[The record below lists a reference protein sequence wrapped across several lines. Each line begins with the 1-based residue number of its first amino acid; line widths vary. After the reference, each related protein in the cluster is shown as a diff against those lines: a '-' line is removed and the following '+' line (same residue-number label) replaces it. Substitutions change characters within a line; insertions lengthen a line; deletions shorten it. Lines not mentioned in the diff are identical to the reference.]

1 MNTLRE
7 ELRKEKSG
15 MDTGSKH
22 RKTYNQKTEKYARK
36 LYQR

>member
-7 ELRKEKSG
+7 ELRKEELG
-15 MDTGSKH
+15 MDTGSKQ
-22 RKTYNQKTEKYARK
+22 RKTNKQRLGEYARK

>member
-1 MNTLRE
+1 MNVLRE
-7 ELRKEKSG
+7 ELRKRELG

-22 RKTYNQKTEKYARK
+22 RKINKQKSENYVGK

>member
-7 ELRKEKSG
+7 ELRKEELG
-15 MDTGSKH
+15 MDTGSKQ
-22 RKTYNQKTEKYARK
+22 RKINKQKSENYVRK

>member
-7 ELRKEKSG
+7 ELRKEELG

-22 RKTYNQKTEKYARK
+22 RKINKQESENYVRK
-36 LYQR
+36 LYQW

>member
-7 ELRKEKSG
+7 ELRKEELG
-15 MDTGSKH
+15 MDTESKQ